1 MKKVLI
7 ILTAVLIAFSF
18 AACGVKSENKAD
30 TSLKDGEILLS
41 GKVEEVYKNSFL
53 LKGEGSDRYYISF
66 SDKVQVVEDGYYVVD
81 MAVDSFK
88 GKRVSVICSNQ
99 IMESYPAQT
108 SGERMVII
116 E

>member
-1 MKKVLI
+1 MKRLYIVLI
-7 ILTAVLIAFSF
+7 SLVMLITFS
-18 AACGVKSENKAD
+18 ACSGENNNKAD

-41 GKVEEVYKNSFL
+41 GKVEEVYENSFL

-66 SDKVQVVEDGYYVVD
+66 SDKVQLVEDGYYVVD
-81 MAVDSFK
+81 MTADSLK
-88 GKRVSVICSNQ
+88 GKRVSVICSSQ